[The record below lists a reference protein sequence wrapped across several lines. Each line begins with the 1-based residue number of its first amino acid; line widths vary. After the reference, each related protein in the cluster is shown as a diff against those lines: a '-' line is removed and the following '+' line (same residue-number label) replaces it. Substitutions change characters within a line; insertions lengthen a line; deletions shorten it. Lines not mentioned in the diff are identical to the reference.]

1 MTPERSLINAKYIAS
16 AVRPDQYPTED
27 LPEIAFLGRSNVGKS
42 SLINSLCNH
51 KGLAR
56 VSNTPGKTQTLNF
69 YHAELRRQEGE
80 TVTRTPFCLVDLPG
94 YGFAKTGGKR
104 RDMWSGFI
112 SEYVTAS
119 PRLAVLCLLI
129 DSRHPGLPLD
139 RDAYAWL
146 VAHDVPLQIIMTKI
160 DKLNNAERQKSL
172 RAVHE
177 LFPTNFAPILYS
189 SLKGTGKQKVLGQI
203 ELAISAARA

>member
-1 MTPERSLINAKYIAS
+1 MTRQLSLINAKYVAS
-16 AVRPDQYPTED
+16 AVRADQYPTDE

-56 VSNTPGKTQTLNF
+56 VSNTPGKTQTINF
-69 YHAELRRQEGE
+69 FHVELRIQDGE
-80 TVTRTPFCLVDLPG
+80 DVMRKPFCLVDLPG

-104 RDMWSGFI
+104 RDMWSSFI

-129 DSRHPGLPLD
+129 DSRHPGLPID
-139 RDAYAWL
+139 IDAYTWL
-146 VAHDVPLQIIMTKI
+146 TDHGVPLQIIATKT
-160 DKLNNAERQKSL
+160 DKLNNSERQKSL
-172 RAVHE
+172 HAIQTH
-177 LFPTNFAPILYS
+177 FPTNFAPLNYS
-189 SLKGTGKQKVLGQI
+189 SLKGTGRSKVLSFIDMAI
-203 ELAISAARA
+203 EPEA